1 MAKVIKIKKPSM
13 RVTHKDCG
21 ALIEFYPN
29 EIKSFV
35 HYDYGGGSDMV
46 YYIVCPN
53 CGKNV
58 EVKN

>member
-1 MAKVIKIKKPSM
+1 L